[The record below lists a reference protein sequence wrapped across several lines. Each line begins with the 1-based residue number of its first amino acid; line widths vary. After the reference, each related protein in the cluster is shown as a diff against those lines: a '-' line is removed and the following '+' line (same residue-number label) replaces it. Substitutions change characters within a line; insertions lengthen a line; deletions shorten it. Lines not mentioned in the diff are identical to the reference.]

1 MNRHSILYIILLAV
15 LAVFVIANWGTL
27 STPSE
32 INLLFGQVVAPI
44 GILVLAVVAALVL
57 VGVILNALRQR
68 AWTRERLELS
78 RELEQSRQRADSAEE
93 SRIRSLR
100 ETVEREV
107 ATIRAQLDLLLARQT
122 PATTSGVYEERPT
135 QPITEQLRPGER
147 VVYKTHS

>member
-1 MNRHSILYIILLAV
+1 V
-15 LAVFVIANWGTL
+15 LVIANWGTL

-44 GILVLAVVAALVL
+44 GILVLAVVAALLL
-57 VGVILNALRQR
+57 VGAIINALRQR

-78 RELEQSRQRADSAEE
+78 RELEQSRLRADSAEE

-100 ETVEREV
+100 ETVEREI
-107 ATIRAQLDLLLARQT
+107 ATIRAQLDQLLARQT
-122 PATTSGVYEERPT
+122 PTTPSGVYEERPIE
-135 QPITEQLRPGER
+135 PITEHLRPGER

>member
-1 MNRHSILYIILLAV
+1 MNRHSILYIILVV
-15 LAVFVIANWGTL
+15 LLGVFVIANWGTL

-44 GILVLAVVAALVL
+44 GILVLAVVAALLL
-57 VGVILNALRQR
+57 VGAIINALRQR

-78 RELEQSRQRADSAEE
+78 RELEQSRLRADSAEE

-100 ETVEREV
+100 ETVEREI
-107 ATIRAQLDLLLARQT
+107 ATIRAQLDQLLARQT
-122 PATTSGVYEERPT
+122 PTTTSGVYEERSIE
-135 QPITEQLRPGER
+135 PITEHLRPGER